1 MSALVRIDT
10 PMVRG
15 DFLLLTLRDMG
26 VSEAEVDGTRLDL
39 TQATEQDVA
48 RFAECERIVVRPQ
61 GLAQWRAVEFVR
73 HPVGYRMHCDSYVR
87 AHAKRWLG
95 DVRRRYVEHE
105 ERAAEAERR
114 RIAEAKRRAQEAQA
128 REIAAKARAR
138 GYRVEL
144 RRENG
149 RIRLVLRQRV
159 YR

>member
-15 DFLLLTLRDMG
+15 DFLLLALRDVG
-26 VSEAEVDGTRLDL
+26 VSEAQVDGTRLEL
-39 TQATEQDVA
+39 ARASEQDVSP
-48 RFAECERIVVRPQ
+48 FASCERIVVQPD
-61 GLAQWRAVEFVR
+61 GLAQWRAVEFVQG
-73 HPVGYRMHCDSYVR
+73 PTGYRMHCDSYVDAR
-87 AHAKRWLG
+87 ARRWLG
-95 DVRRRYVEHE
+95 EVRRRYVEHE

-128 REIAAKARAR
+128 RAIAAKARAR
-138 GYRVEL
+138 GYRVEE